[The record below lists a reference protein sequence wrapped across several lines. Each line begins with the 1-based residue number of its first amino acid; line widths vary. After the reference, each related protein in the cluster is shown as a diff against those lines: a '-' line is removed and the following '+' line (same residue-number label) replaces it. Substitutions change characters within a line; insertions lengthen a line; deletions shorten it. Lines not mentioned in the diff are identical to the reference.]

1 METNLPDVFAA
12 RDCVETYHPILGSTY
27 LPLGRRRTSR
37 AGWRPPWAGDRLFEG
52 SLGTQIVKVF
62 EVAAART
69 GLRDEDARAA
79 GHGSLTVG
87 SVAFDH
93 FRSQGVLPRAH
104 ELSMSITGGPIN
116 RPSAA
121 RRSSATGKRRSPS
134 GIDIP
139 ALALFAEMWGR
150 IWASST

>member
-1 METNLPDVFAA
+1 MGEPERQHDRSTSCVVVDVRRCQGGAVRVNRRMETNLPDVFAA
-12 RDCVETYHPILGSTY
+12 RDCVETYHPIPGSTY

-37 AGWRPPWAGDRLFEG
+37 AGLRPPWAGDRLFEG

-79 GHGSLTVG
+79 GHDPLTVG

-93 FRSQGVLPRAH
+93 KAYYPGLTSSQ
-104 ELSMSITGGPIN
+104 
-116 RPSAA
+116 
-121 RRSSATGKRRSPS
+121 
-134 GIDIP
+134 
-139 ALALFAEMWGR
+139 
-150 IWASST
+150 